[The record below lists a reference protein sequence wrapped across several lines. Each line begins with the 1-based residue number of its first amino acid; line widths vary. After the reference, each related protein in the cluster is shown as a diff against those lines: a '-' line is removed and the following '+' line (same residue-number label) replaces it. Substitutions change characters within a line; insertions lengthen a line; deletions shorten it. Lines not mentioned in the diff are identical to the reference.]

1 MRILHIIKNFDFG
14 GAENHLCELA
24 NSLDLIGNKIFIIGG
39 SGRQQAKLNPNIT
52 FIPSRLR
59 NLFFPMNLLM
69 VAYYVIHSRIQV
81 IHAHQRYPIL
91 LASII
96 GKMTRT
102 PVVSTVHGRSQY
114 DLRHCISRKYSDKII
129 FVSKFV
135 LKASSRFPDIQDK
148 VVFIPNGVPT
158 AINKPSNGSFRISYI
173 SRMDSKHSFVILLF
187 IQKVLPR
194 LIKDYPMITFNIVGS
209 GHCLQE
215 VKKEALQLNQACNRE
230 VCIISGFQPEVM
242 AHIQESALILGVGRV
257 ALEALAC
264 GVPVLS
270 VNKKHLGTMISRKNY
285 SWYKENNFL
294 AIANEPPNADS
305 FYDLLNNFFV
315 NPSYWQNETGFLKKM
330 VDEEFNSLKIAVR
343 IESLYKELI

>member
-24 NSLDLIGNKIFIIGG
+24 NSLDLIGNEIFIIGG
-39 SGRQQAKLNPNIT
+39 SGRQKAKLNPTII
-52 FIPSRLR
+52 FIPLRLR
-59 NLFFPMNLLM
+59 SLLFLMNLLM
-69 VAYYVIHSRIQV
+69 IACYVIHYRIQV

-96 GKMTRT
+96 GKITRV

-114 DLRHCISRKYSDKII
+114 DLRHRISRKYSSKII

-148 VVFIPNGVPT
+148 VVFIPNGVSI
-158 AINKPSNGSFRISYI
+158 AIKKPYNSSFRISYI
-173 SRMDSKHSFVILLF
+173 SRMDSKHSSVIILF

-209 GHCLQE
+209 GYCLQE
-215 VKKEALQLNQACNRE
+215 VKKEALQLNQEFNRE
-230 VCIISGFQPEVM
+230 VCILSGFQSEVM

-270 VNKKHLGTMISRKNY
+270 VNKKHLGAMISTKNY

-294 AIANEPPNADS
+294 AIANDPPNADS
-305 FYDLLNNFFV
+305 LYDLLHAYFANF
-315 NPSYWQNETGFLKKM
+315 SYWQDETELLKKK